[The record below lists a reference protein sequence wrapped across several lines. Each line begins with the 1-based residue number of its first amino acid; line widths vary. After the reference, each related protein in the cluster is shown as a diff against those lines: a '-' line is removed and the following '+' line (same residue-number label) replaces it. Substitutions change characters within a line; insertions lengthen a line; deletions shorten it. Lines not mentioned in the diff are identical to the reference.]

1 MAGRGLIV
9 AGLLIV
15 VCDLR
20 VDGFDLISDPIG
32 WILVL
37 VALLGLTRLHVGF
50 VLAAAAAGLGTLVGC
65 GAVLDEP
72 GVMLREL
79 ESIAMTG
86 VVFGTCTAVVALA
99 ASSRDRSA
107 ANTIRWIDLGLTALG
122 FVAAFLSGGE
132 TVEVGEEGALLI
144 VPLLLLAFGVLIWF
158 LVLVWRVDLL
168 EEPAESPAASPT

>member
-20 VDGFDLISDPIG
+20 VDGFDLVSDPVG

-37 VALLGLTRLHVGF
+37 VALLGLTRLHPGF
-50 VLAAAAAGLGTLVGC
+50 VLAATAAGLGTLVGC

-72 GVMLREL
+72 GPLLRQL
-79 ESIAMTG
+79 EGVATTG
-86 VVFGTCTAVVALA
+86 VVFGTCTALTVLA

-107 ANTIRWIDLGLTALG
+107 ANTIRWIDVGLTVLG
-122 FVAAFLSGGE
+122 FVPLLLTGGE
-132 TVEVGEEGALLI
+132 TVEVEAEFALLI

-168 EEPAESPAASPT
+168 ETPAESPAPSPA